1 MKHFLPLLILTGL
14 LFGKDVLNLKSGVS
28 LEGTFYGKVGRDL
41 VFQSA
46 GETETKEYPIWDVA
60 SIKTVNNEHFY
71 PFDIPTVSSSE
82 PINKLKISPH
92 KGLTVFGGGNQSK
105 QTIEED
111 ADDLDINYMNGYN
124 LYVERSFGVARFGVG
139 LNQRGVKLNQE
150 VSDMGITISVDGE
163 QTLNYLT
170 LHAIYPYAIQ
180 EKITV
185 FGGIQLGNGI
195 NGEAKIK
202 QSISG
207 SGLFDGTSVDSEEWD
222 AEDMELEYGLF
233 LGGDYMINE
242 KIGVRASYFK
252 GLSDIFEGDTTKN
265 NTISV
270 SLLFNI

>member
-1 MKHFLPLLILTGL
+1 MKIILLNIL
-14 LFGKDVLNLKSGVS
+14 FISAM
-28 LEGTFYGKVGRDL
+28 FA
-41 VFQSA
+41 QS
-46 GETETKEYPIWDVA
+46 
-60 SIKTVNNEHFY
+60 
-71 PFDIPTVSSSE
+71 
-82 PINKLKISPH
+82 
-92 KGLTVFGGGNQSK
+92 GLTVVGGLNQSK

-111 ADDLDINYMNGYN
+111 ADDLDIDYMNGYN

-170 LHAIYPYAIQ
+170 LHAVYPYAIQ

-242 KIGVRASYFK
+242 KIGIRVSYFK
-252 GLSDIFEGDTTKN
+252 GFSETVEDDKTKN

-270 SLLFNI
+270 SLLYHL

>member
-1 MKHFLPLLILTGL
+1 MKIILLNIL
-14 LFGKDVLNLKSGVS
+14 FISAM
-28 LEGTFYGKVGRDL
+28 FA
-41 VFQSA
+41 QS
-46 GETETKEYPIWDVA
+46 
-60 SIKTVNNEHFY
+60 
-71 PFDIPTVSSSE
+71 
-82 PINKLKISPH
+82 
-92 KGLTVFGGGNQSK
+92 GLTVVGGLNQSK

-111 ADDLDINYMNGYN
+111 VDDLDIDYMNGYN

-170 LHAIYPYAIQ
+170 LHAVYPYAIQ

-242 KIGVRASYFK
+242 KIGIRVSYFK
-252 GLSDIFEGDTTKN
+252 GFSETVEDDKTKN

-270 SLLFNI
+270 SLLYHL

>member
-1 MKHFLPLLILTGL
+1 MGGL
-14 LFGKDVLNLKSGVS
+14 
-28 LEGTFYGKVGRDL
+28 
-41 VFQSA
+41 
-46 GETETKEYPIWDVA
+46 
-60 SIKTVNNEHFY
+60 
-71 PFDIPTVSSSE
+71 
-82 PINKLKISPH
+82 
-92 KGLTVFGGGNQSK
+92 NQSK
-105 QTIEED
+105 QTLEEY
-111 ADDLDINYMNGYN
+111 ADGLDINYINGYN
-124 LYVERSFGVARFGVG
+124 LYFERSFGVARFGVG

-233 LGGDYMINE
+233 LGVDYMINE

-252 GLSDIFEGDTTKN
+252 GLSDIFEGATTKN

>member
-1 MKHFLPLLILTGL
+1 MKKIKPNETPLAQIKNNKNQDTMKIILL
-14 LFGKDVLNLKSGVS
+14 NILFISAM
-28 LEGTFYGKVGRDL
+28 FA
-41 VFQSA
+41 QS
-46 GETETKEYPIWDVA
+46 
-60 SIKTVNNEHFY
+60 
-71 PFDIPTVSSSE
+71 
-82 PINKLKISPH
+82 
-92 KGLTVFGGGNQSK
+92 GLTVVGGLNQSK

-170 LHAIYPYAIQ
+170 LHAVYPYAIQ

-252 GLSDIFEGDTTKN
+252 GLSDIFEDVTTKN

>member
-1 MKHFLPLLILTGL
+1 MKKIKPNETPLAQIKNNKNQDTMKIILL
-14 LFGKDVLNLKSGVS
+14 NILFISAM
-28 LEGTFYGKVGRDL
+28 FA
-41 VFQSA
+41 QS
-46 GETETKEYPIWDVA
+46 
-60 SIKTVNNEHFY
+60 
-71 PFDIPTVSSSE
+71 
-82 PINKLKISPH
+82 
-92 KGLTVFGGGNQSK
+92 GLTVVGGLNQSK

-170 LHAIYPYAIQ
+170 LHAVYPYAIQ

-185 FGGIQLGNGI
+185 FGGIQLGNGLG
-195 NGEAKIK
+195 GEAKIK

-207 SGLFDGTSVDSEEWD
+207 SGLFDGSSVDSEEWD

-252 GLSDIFEGDTTKN
+252 GLSDIFEDVTTKN

>member
-1 MKHFLPLLILTGL
+1 MKIILLNIL
-14 LFGKDVLNLKSGVS
+14 FISAM
-28 LEGTFYGKVGRDL
+28 FA
-41 VFQSA
+41 QS
-46 GETETKEYPIWDVA
+46 
-60 SIKTVNNEHFY
+60 
-71 PFDIPTVSSSE
+71 
-82 PINKLKISPH
+82 
-92 KGLTVFGGGNQSK
+92 GLTVVGGLNQSK

-111 ADDLDINYMNGYN
+111 VDDLDIDYMNGYN
-124 LYVERSFGVARFGVG
+124 LYVERPFGVARFGVG

-170 LHAIYPYAIQ
+170 LHAVYPYAIQ

-242 KIGVRASYFK
+242 KIGIRVSYFK
-252 GLSDIFEGDTTKN
+252 GFSETVEDAKTKN

-270 SLLFNI
+270 SLLCHL

>member
-1 MKHFLPLLILTGL
+1 MKIILLNIL
-14 LFGKDVLNLKSGVS
+14 FISAM
-28 LEGTFYGKVGRDL
+28 FA
-41 VFQSA
+41 QS
-46 GETETKEYPIWDVA
+46 
-60 SIKTVNNEHFY
+60 
-71 PFDIPTVSSSE
+71 
-82 PINKLKISPH
+82 
-92 KGLTVFGGGNQSK
+92 GLTVVGGLNQSK

-111 ADDLDINYMNGYN
+111 ADDLDIDNMNGYN
-124 LYVERSFGVARFGVG
+124 LYVERSFGVVRFGVG
-139 LNQRGVKLNQE
+139 LNQRGVKLNQK
-150 VSDMGITISVDGE
+150 VSDMGVTVSVAGE

-170 LHAIYPYAIQ
+170 LHAVYPYAIQ

-195 NGEAKIK
+195 NGKAKIK

-252 GLSDIFEGDTTKN
+252 GLSDIFEGATTKN

>member
-1 MKHFLPLLILTGL
+1 MKIILLNIL
-14 LFGKDVLNLKSGVS
+14 FISAM
-28 LEGTFYGKVGRDL
+28 FA
-41 VFQSA
+41 QS
-46 GETETKEYPIWDVA
+46 
-60 SIKTVNNEHFY
+60 
-71 PFDIPTVSSSE
+71 
-82 PINKLKISPH
+82 
-92 KGLTVFGGGNQSK
+92 GLTVVGGLNQSK

-111 ADDLDINYMNGYN
+111 ADDLDIDYMNGYN

-170 LHAIYPYAIQ
+170 LHAVYPYAIQ

-185 FGGIQLGNGI
+185 FGGVQLGKGLG
-195 NGEAKIK
+195 GEANMKI
-202 QSISG
+202 SMSFLG
-207 SGLFDGTSVDSEEWD
+207 ETESSDESEDID
-222 AEDMELEYGLF
+222 AEEMDLEYGLF

-252 GLSDIFEGDTTKN
+252 GLSDIAEDDETKN

-270 SLLFNI
+270 SLLFKL